1 MLLLVFGLSLI
12 IIGAGVFVFYPLAVK
27 RENNK
32 DRAEKIEEEAGKT
45 KLEAGKTKLEAE
57 EKP

>member
-1 MLLLVFGLSLI
+1 MFGLSLI